1 MPETLTPVSQ
11 YNNTNPTIAEPGDIG
26 GMQTGPAPMKP
37 VLQKVFDRVAFA
49 LLAVSGALVWSE
61 ELSVES
67 VVSSSNF
74 AVRIGAIQ
82 SVVIAAADGATYDV
96 FFYAGGTIGASKI
109 EGTPGSLDADSW
121 YYVYAIP
128 GASPGAACDFE
139 ISLTAPR
146 ANRVFKTGSGF
157 AYQSRRYLGC
167 FRTDGAGSPI
177 YMSAAR
183 GHCRWL
189 TAPAARAALSTGS
202 AIAATSVACAAYAPP
217 HARMLCVT
225 TLATE
230 TGAAPATYSLYET
243 TTAAAQAFHQVP
255 ASQSTTNGAE
265 LICTSAQAIA
275 YLCSTVDVD
284 LTIYVDGWRE

>member
-1 MPETLTPVSQ
+1 M
-11 YNNTNPTIAEPGDIG
+11 
-26 GMQTGPAPMKP
+26 
-37 VLQKVFDRVAFA
+37 
-49 LLAVSGALVWSE
+49 
-61 ELSVES
+61 
-67 VVSSSNF
+67 SSNVTDVSAF
-74 AVRIGAIQ
+74 T
-82 SVVIAAADGATYDV
+82 SPVVIPADGDTRNAASVNAAFQALSDRARFLLNASVGQLLWNARLRVDAVT
-96 FFYAGGTIGASKI
+96 AGIGVYVGVIESLLIGTSLLTQAA
-109 EGTPGSLDADSW
+109 EAEVAGSLPLAGLSSW
-121 YYVYAIP
+121 YYVYAYDNA
-128 GASPGAACDFE
+128 GTLALQASLDAPDAALVWKSTGD
-139 ISLTAPR
+139 LTH
-146 ANRVFKTGSGF
+146 
-157 AYQSRRYLGC
+157 RYLGC

-217 HARMLCVT
+217 HARLLCVT